1 MMLVGKQIGFGLTGS
16 HCTLE
21 EVIPMINALQA
32 EGAEVIPFVSHTIQ
46 TTETK
51 FGTPNQWLESI
62 EKAAGQEAVNSI
74 PKAEPYGPKTPLDAM
89 LIAPMT
95 GSSVSKFANAQ
106 TDSPVL
112 MAAKA
117 TLRNSAPVVLAIST
131 NDALGLNASN
141 LAKLLQMHHVYLV
154 PFGQDNP
161 YKKPTSLVARM
172 EDIPP
177 TIEAAIRG
185 EQYQPLIIEKFAD

>member
-1 MMLVGKQIGFGLTGS
+1 MMLDGKRIGFGLTGS

-21 EVIPMINALQA
+21 EVIPMINGLKD
-32 EGAEVIPFVSHTIQ
+32 EGAEVIPFVSFTVQ

-51 FGTPNQWLESI
+51 FGTPNQWLDSI
-62 EKAAGQEAVNSI
+62 EKTAGREVVNSI

-95 GSSVSKFANAQ
+95 GSSMSKFANAQ

-117 TLRNSAPVVLAIST
+117 TLRNSSPVVLAIST
-131 NDALGLNASN
+131 NDALGLNATN
-141 LAKLLQMHHVYLV
+141 LAKLLQMHHVYFV
-154 PFGQDNP
+154 PLGQDNP

-172 EDIPP
+172 EDIPQ

-185 EQYQPLIIEKFAD
+185 EQYQPLIIEKFND

>member
-1 MMLVGKQIGFGLTGS
+1 MMLVGKRVGFGLTGS

-21 EVIPMINALQA
+21 EVIPMINGLKD
-32 EGAEVIPFVSHTIQ
+32 EGAEVIPFVSFTIQ

-51 FGTPNQWLESI
+51 FGTPNHWLDAI
-62 EKAAGQEAVNSI
+62 EKAAGHEAVDSI

-95 GSSVSKFANAQ
+95 GSSMSKFANAQ
-106 TDSPVL
+106 NDSPVL

-117 TLRNSAPVVLAIST
+117 TLRNSSPIVLAIST
-131 NDALGLNASN
+131 NDALGLNATN
-141 LAKLLQMHHVYLV
+141 LAKLLQMHHVYFV
-154 PFGQDNP
+154 PLGQDNP

-172 EDIPP
+172 EDIPQ

-185 EQYQPLIIEKFAD
+185 EQYQPLFIEKFND

>member
-1 MMLVGKQIGFGLTGS
+1 MLLDGKRIGFGLTGS

-21 EVIPMINALQA
+21 EVIPMINGLQD
-32 EGAEVIPFVSHTIQ
+32 EGAEVTPFVSHTVQ
-46 TTETK
+46 TTDSK
-51 FGTPNQWLESI
+51 FGTANHWLESI

-89 LIAPMT
+89 VIAPMT
-95 GSSVSKFANAQ
+95 GSSMSKFANAQ

-131 NDALGLNASN
+131 NDALGLNATN
-141 LAKLLQMHHVYLV
+141 LAKLLQMHHVYFV
-154 PFGQDNP
+154 PLGQDHP
-161 YKKPTSLVARM
+161 YKKPTSLVSRM
-172 EDIPP
+172 EDIPQ

-185 EQYQPLIIEKFAD
+185 EQYQPLIIEKFND